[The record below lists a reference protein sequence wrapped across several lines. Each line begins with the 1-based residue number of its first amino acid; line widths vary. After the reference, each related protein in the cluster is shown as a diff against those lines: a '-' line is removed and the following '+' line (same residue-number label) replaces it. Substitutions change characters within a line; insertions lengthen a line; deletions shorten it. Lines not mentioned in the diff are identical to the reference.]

1 MTRNNALVTPKIA
14 YTYSTYIHHTVHTL
28 YVRTLC
34 PSRSS
39 LCCRSWPQ
47 PSIHSPSLGTRLP
60 YRWPSQTALL
70 GHAHQQHPAI
80 PSELSTHTYTNIHI
94 CIHIHIHTHTH
105 TYTHM
110 YTHTYTHTYIYTHI
124 HIHTHTYTYISARGS
139 RSGHVN
145 YYASANGRESWL
157 PT

>member
-80 PSELSTHTYTNIHI
+80 PSELSTHTYTHIHI
-94 CIHIHIHTHTH
+94 RIHTHT
-105 TYTHM
+105 YR
-110 YTHTYTHTYIYTHI
+110 HTYIYTHI
-124 HIHTHTYTYISARGS
+124 HTRTYQQEAQEVAMLITMRLPMEGS
-139 RSGHVN
+139 HGYLLRYVCVCDCLC
-145 YYASANGRESWL
+145 W
-157 PT
+157 T